1 MVEDDN
7 STEEDDIFQFIG
19 WLFHCGMAI
28 CFSRK
33 PKRSYI
39 DSAHCRV
46 SPFLPWL
53 LLVLFFLCFYIFP
66 CPFVP
71 CCCGCFPIKFGMFSH
86 HHLLSGNA
94 QGVGHSRNKHPPMVE
109 LMGDYFWE
117 CPALRVLPDV
127 KCCGRGKKTSF
138 LFLRYHAGISKNG
151 MPSLLCIPFSKMPC
165 EFFCSVMWPAIH

>member
-33 PKRSYI
+33 RKWSYI

-46 SPFLPWL
+46 
-53 LLVLFFLCFYIFP
+53 VLFFLDFYSFSFSSAFIFFP

-71 CCCGCFPIKFGMFSH
+71 CCCGVLQQSLACFHIIICCWVMPKKWGIPGISAPPI
-86 HHLLSGNA
+86 
-94 QGVGHSRNKHPPMVE
+94 VE

-127 KCCGRGKKTSF
+127 KCCRRENKKKSF
-138 LFLRYHAGISKNG
+138 FFWGTKRAFQK
-151 MPSLLCIPFSKMPC
+151 MECPLCCAFHFPKCPVIFYDL
-165 EFFCSVMWPAIH
+165 